1 MAALQKNIFEHISI
15 MSQEHVQLEFKNE
28 IQQMQMMGQQMQQ
41 LAQTNPQAGQQIQM
55 QMQNLNQRLEARKS
69 EIISDAMEEFMKEE
83 NKITSALGND
93 PIALLKSRELDLVA
107 QENARKEQ
115 EGKDKLN
122 IDKMKT
128 LMNQSI
134 QDDKLQQNED
144 LAKMRAN
151 TTLQKT
157 ILAAK
162 LKKDSEKNKNRV

>member
-1 MAALQKNIFEHISI
+1 M
-15 MSQEHVQLEFKNE
+15 
-28 IQQMQMMGQQMQQ
+28 
-41 LAQTNPQAGQQIQM
+41 
-55 QMQNLNQRLEARKS
+55 
-69 EIISDAMEEFMKEE
+69 
-83 NKITSALGND
+83 
-93 PIALLKSRELDLVA
+93 A

-115 EGKDKLN
+115 EGRDKLN

-134 QDDKLQQNED
+134 QDDKLQQNEE
-144 LAKMRAN
+144 LAKMRAD